1 MDFILKTLILISAG
15 SVLLRISGR
24 KSISQ
29 MTIPQTI
36 IMISI
41 GSLIV
46 QPIAGK
52 SVRNTLITAT
62 VFIIFLMV
70 LEYLQTKFDFMEAL
84 MTGRSVSVI
93 ENGALIQKN
102 LKKLRMTADQLEM
115 RLRQQGISKISDVKT
130 ATLEPN
136 GQIGYEL
143 MRSARPV
150 TIGDLEQMLGSLI
163 TKPNPQKQAK
173 QEDDGNI
180 FVEVKQG
187 AHIKHIDNT
196 LQ

>member
-1 MDFILKTLILISAG
+1 MDFILKILTLIASG
-15 SVLLRISGR
+15 SILLRISGR

-29 MTIPQTI
+29 MTIAQTI

-52 SVRNTLITAT
+52 SVRNTLITAS
-62 VFIIFLMV
+62 VFIIFLIT
-70 LEYLQTKFDFMEAL
+70 LEYLQIKFDFIETF
-84 MTGRSVSVI
+84 MTGRSVHII
-93 ENGALIQKN
+93 ENGAIVKEN
-102 LKKLRMTADQLEM
+102 LKKLRMTTDQLEM

-143 MRSARPV
+143 IRNARPV
-150 TIGDLEQMLGSLI
+150 TIGDLEQMLGNLI
-163 TKPNPQKQAK
+163 TKPNLEKQAK

-187 AHIKHIDNT
+187 AHIKNIDNT

>member
-1 MDFILKTLILISAG
+1 MEFILKTVILITAG
-15 SVLLRISGR
+15 SILLRISGR

-29 MTIPQTI
+29 MTITQTV

-46 QPIAGK
+46 QPISGK
-52 SVRNTLITAT
+52 SVKNTLVTAV
-62 VFIIFLMV
+62 VFIIFLIAS
-70 LEYLQTKFDFMEAL
+70 EYLQIKFDFIETL
-84 MTGRSVSVI
+84 ITGKSISVI
-93 ENGALIQKN
+93 ENGVFIKEN
-102 LKKLRMTADQLEM
+102 LKKLRMTTDQLEM

-143 MRSARPV
+143 IRSAKPV
-150 TIGDLEQMLGSLI
+150 TIGDFEQMMSSLVV
-163 TKPNPQKQAK
+163 KPNIQQQSK

-180 FVEVKQG
+180 FVEVKKG
-187 AHIKHIDNT
+187 FHTKEINKT
-196 LQ
+196 LK